1 MKSKAAVLFSKKKV
15 KVIDV
20 IIPPPEKYQ
29 VLVKNIFSSIC
40 HTQLGEYLMKR
51 GRKKLLIVYIKIS
64 KVLLKKMR

>member
-1 MKSKAAVLFSKKKV
+1 MKSKAAILFSKKKI

-20 IIPPPEKYQ
+20 TIPSPDKYQ

-51 GRKKLLIVYIKIS
+51 GHDKYLPHCMVM
-64 KVLLKKMR
+64 KVLPEL